1 MEVGLVIRIGPSGW
15 THPALERCVA
25 AAARRGL
32 RAAQLPR
39 AVLRGGGG
47 RRDRPRPPARGA
59 HRALGGGAAGS
70 TPRTRLLVRVPS
82 AAHGPRPSGAS
93 GARGGRG
100 RSSAP
105 RIAPARAPRAA
116 RRAGGDARRTG
127 RSSGPR
133 RPAPWGTWRGS
144 CRPRRWSLAAGHR
157 SWYERRALDVLA
169 GAGWSLAH
177 LDEDER
183 WDAPP
188 RRHRAT
194 GPVGMLRLVGQG
206 PYEPARI
213 GEVARRAREIS
224 TDVEDLYVIADNA
237 GHQGAAPASGSRR
250 RSRSSSSSLASSRCP
265 VGGGLSRCS
274 RTWRRCLISEE
285 G

>member
-1 MEVGLVIRIGPSGW
+1 MIRIGPSGW
-15 THPALERCVA
+15 THPALDRAWPLQRGLDFDPLNFLGQYFGAVEVDVTAHVLPREEHIVRWA
-25 AAARRGL
+25 AAL
-32 RAAQLPR
+32 Q
-39 AVLRGGGG
+39 
-47 RRDRPRPPARGA
+47 DR
-59 HRALGGGAAGS
+59 
-70 TPRTRLLVRVPS
+70 PRTRLLVRVPS
-82 AAHGPRPSGAS
+82 TVLDLSRAPEERAADA
-93 GARGGRG
+93 GRF
-100 RSSAP
+100 RDS
-105 RIAPARAPRAA
+105 IAPLVRRERLGGLVATLADGTLFGPSEARALGDLA
-116 RRAGGDARRTG
+116 RIL
-127 RSSGPR
+127 S
-133 RPAPWGTWRGS
+133 PAPLVL
-144 CRPRRWSLAAGHR
+144 CAGHR

-237 GHQGAAPASGSRR
+237 GHQGAAPASGIAAALEVKFVLSGEQ
-250 RSRSSSSSLASSRCP
+250 P
-265 VGGGLSRCS
+265 VPG
-274 RTWRRCLISEE
+274 WRRIVEVFPHLEALLDLRE